1 MVINGSERPV
11 SAWAL
16 KAKELKNQNGSII
29 VGDENY
35 GEGSSREHAAMSPR
49 FFGVKAVIARSFA
62 RIHETNLKKQ
72 GVLALTFKNKA
83 DYDLVSIDDLI
94 SLDGQSSLAPN
105 SEIIATVKKAHSETL
120 QIPLVHSYAQEQ
132 VAWFKAGSA
141 MNAANQKA
149 KATV

>member
-1 MVINGSERPV
+1 
-11 SAWAL
+11 
-16 KAKELKNQNGSII
+16 
-29 VGDENY
+29 
-35 GEGSSREHAAMSPR
+35 MSPR
-49 FFGVKAVIARSFA
+49 LFGVKAVIARSFA

-72 GVLALTFKNKA
+72 GVLALTFKDKA
-83 DYDLVSIDDLI
+83 DYNLVDIDDLI

-105 SEIIATVKKAHSETL
+105 SEIIATVKKMNGETV

-141 MNAANQKA
+141 MNAANQKT